1 MLKRSK
7 AISMLVTLSMILSI
21 AASAISFAPRAAA
34 AEGSA
39 GGAAPAAYH
48 GLKAEYYTAG
58 GPPNFTFDTFKGTG
72 YDPNLDISNLEPSI
86 KMYTGQENRVGIRW
100 TGFIQPEF
108 SENYTFY
115 ITGDNGFRLWIDNK
129 LTIDHW
135 VADWDKEQTSQPVAL
150 VAGQKYSI
158 KLELFEDS
166 GGSNVHMRWASP
178 SVAKEAV
185 PTQAFY
191 LPDGFAPGGIVSED
205 GLQIELPFEASL
217 KPVTAELVK
226 HLKVNIATGSLSL
239 ASAALKEGDDKVV
252 AVKLTEPLNSRD
264 IGNVKAV
271 YDGKGGLETLAGE
284 VVAGFDKPLLNGSK
298 YQIMSP
304 WADDVD
310 KENVLPEYPRPQ
322 LARENWVNLNGEW
335 EFQAAKKG
343 EAVPA
348 GLTLKE
354 KILVPFAAEAK
365 LSGINRVEDLMW
377 YKRTFTIPKNW
388 DGERVKLNFGAV
400 DYLATVYVNGQSV
413 GSHKGGYT
421 SFSFDITDYLVAGDN
436 ELIVHVLDETDM
448 GADQAVGKQTVKKLG
463 GIWYTSVSGIWQ
475 TVWLEPVAAAH
486 IEKLDMATDIH
497 KGELKLNVA
506 GSGIQGHTVEA
517 VVLSNGDVI
526 GTATGDVGSEIAVP
540 VPNARLWS
548 PDDPFLYDLKVYLK
562 DGSQTVD
569 EVTSYFGMRE
579 IKLGKVDGVTRP
591 LLNGNFVF
599 QMGPLDQGFWPDG
612 IYTAPTDEAL
622 KFDIEAVKRVG
633 MNTIRKHIKVEPAR
647 WYYWADKLGVLVWQ
661 DMPSL
666 EDRQGN
672 KGSDITQPTKTQWF
686 KEYKEMVDQLR
697 SVTSIIVWTVFN
709 EGWGQFDQGGQQ
721 TRDATAYVKGL
732 DSTRLINS
740 TSGWWDAG
748 AGDLLDMHR
757 YPDPGAPNAS
767 DTRVAV
773 LGEYGG
779 LGLHVPGH
787 EWSPLVF
794 SYQLMNSKE
803 QLTSTYIN
811 YINRL
816 KQLKEGGLS
825 AAIYTQITD
834 VEYEINGLL
843 SYDRKVEKMDFDR
856 IAIAHRE
863 LIGTATK
870 TDLLAEI
877 AKAEAM
883 VGQAKI
889 GTGAGEYKQAVVDA
903 FNAVLDAAAAVAENA
918 NALAG
923 DIQTALK
930 SLQNARGQ
938 LFAAVNDPIEAGSRV
953 DGFDAAALNEEW
965 SVFKADNSKWSL
977 TRKPGFLSLDTSAG
991 DTFQGSNNLPNIFL
1005 KDAPAGDFVIT
1016 TKVEAPVRKNYQQA
1030 GLFLWQNEDNYVKLG
1045 HVWDTDGSTGKSLE
1059 TAYEKNAAYVKATN
1073 MANHPGFDT
1082 SYLQIRKI
1090 GNVVSTFFWNG
1101 TAWKAAADPMTVSLS
1116 NLKIGF
1122 YGLSSGDKTSIQAN
1136 FDYFSVGPVQAA
1148 DKAALQAAITAAEA
1162 QLSAAVTGTEP
1173 GQYPQVAKEAFG
1185 AAIAAAKAAAANA
1198 AADQAAV
1205 DAAAAALSQAAATFA
1220 AAVVPTAPAEASA
1233 TLAGPAQVKAG
1244 QSFDLKVGISNITAE
1259 KFQSLYAQILTITF
1273 NPNQLALSEA
1283 VSLQEGFGILEKH
1296 AIEPG
1301 KVRIIAAGQ
1310 GSSLSADAEW
1320 LKLTFLASVT
1330 GAPVRADI
1338 SVSGIEVANSL
1349 GEELAVNGAA
1359 HTVQISAQV
1368 DLTALNEAIAAAEA
1382 LYNGAVA
1389 GTQPGQYPA
1398 AAKAAF
1404 GAAIAKAKEVAVN
1417 QNATDAQVRDAIA
1430 QLHAAATAFQ
1440 ASVLSGDINND
1451 QKITVGDL
1459 GIVAA
1464 AYGKT
1469 SADPNWSQYKK
1480 ADLNADGKVDIED
1493 IAMLARWILG

>member
-7 AISMLVTLSMILSI
+7 AISMLVTLSMIFSI

-39 GGAAPAAYH
+39 GGVASTSYH

-86 KMYTGQENRVGIRW
+86 KMFTGQENRVGIRW
-100 TGFIQPEF
+100 TGFIQPEY

-150 VAGQKYSI
+150 AAGQKYSI
-158 KLELFEDS
+158 KLELFEDN

-217 KPVTAELVK
+217 KPIAAEFVN
-226 HLKVNIATGSLSL
+226 HFKVNIATGSLSI

-252 AVKLTEPLNSRD
+252 VVKLQEPLFSKD
-264 IGNVKAV
+264 VGNVKAI

-284 VVAGFDKPLLNGSK
+284 VVAAFDKPLLNGSK

-322 LARENWVNLNGEW
+322 LAREDWVNLNGEW

-343 EAVPA
+343 ESVPS
-348 GLTLKE
+348 GLALKE

-377 YKRTFTIPKNW
+377 YKRTFTIPENW
-388 DGERVKLNFGAV
+388 DGQRVKLNFGAV

-486 IEKLDMATDIH
+486 IEKLDLVTDIH

-506 GSGIQGHTVEA
+506 GSGIQGQTIEA
-517 VVLSNGDVI
+517 VVLTNGEVV
-526 GTATGDVGSEIAVP
+526 GTAAGAIGAEIAVP

-562 DGSQTVD
+562 DGTQTVD

-672 KGSDITQPTKTQWF
+672 KGADITQATKTQWF

-721 TRDATAYVKGL
+721 TRDATTYVKGL

-767 DTRVAV
+767 DTRAAV

-856 IAIAHRE
+856 IAVAHRE
-863 LIGTATK
+863 LIGTTTK
-870 TDLLAEI
+870 ADLLAEI

-889 GTGAGEYKQAVVDA
+889 GIGAGEYKQAVVDA
-903 FNAVLDAAAAVAENA
+903 FNAVLDAVKLVAENA
-918 NALAG
+918 NAFAA

-930 SLQNARGQ
+930 SLQNAREQ
-938 LFAAVNDPIEAGSRV
+938 LFAGVNDPIPTGSDV
-953 DGFDAAALNEEW
+953 DGFDAAELNGAW

-991 DTFQGSNNLPNIFL
+991 DTFQGTNNLPNIFL

-1073 MANHPGFDT
+1073 MASHPGFDT
-1082 SYLQIRKI
+1082 SYLQIRKV
-1090 GNVVSTFFWNG
+1090 GNVVSTFYWDG
-1101 TAWKAAADPMTVSLS
+1101 GVWKAAADPMTVSLS

-1136 FDYFSVGPVQAA
+1136 FDYFSVGPVETA
-1148 DKAALQAAITAAEA
+1148 DKAALQAAISAAEA
-1162 QLSAAVTGTEP
+1162 QLSAAAAGTEP
-1173 GQYPQVAKEAFG
+1173 GQYPQGAKEAFG
-1185 AAIAAAKAAAANA
+1185 AAIASAKAVAADAAAN
-1198 AADQAAV
+1198 QAAV
-1205 DAAAAALSQAAATFA
+1205 DAAVAALSQAAATFA
-1220 AAVVPTAPAEASA
+1220 AAVVPTAPVEPSASIS
-1233 TLAGPAQVKAG
+1233 GPAQVKAG
-1244 QSFDLKVGISNITAE
+1244 QSFDLKVGLSNITAE
-1259 KFQSLYAQILTITF
+1259 KYQTLYAQILTITF

-1283 VSLQEGFGILEKH
+1283 ASLQDGFGILEQH
-1296 AIEPG
+1296 VIEPG

-1310 GSSLSADAEW
+1310 GSSIAANTEW
-1320 LKLTFLASVT
+1320 LKLTFLSVT
-1330 GAPVRADI
+1330 VAPIRADI

-1382 LYNGAVA
+1382 LYNGAVV

-1417 QNATDAQVRDAIA
+1417 PNATDNQVSDAIVM
-1430 QLHAAATAFQ
+1430 LHAAVTAFQ

-1451 QKITVGDL
+1451 QKITIGDL

-1469 SADPNWSQYKK
+1469 STDPNWPQYKK
-1480 ADLNADGKVDIED
+1480 SDLNADGKIDIED